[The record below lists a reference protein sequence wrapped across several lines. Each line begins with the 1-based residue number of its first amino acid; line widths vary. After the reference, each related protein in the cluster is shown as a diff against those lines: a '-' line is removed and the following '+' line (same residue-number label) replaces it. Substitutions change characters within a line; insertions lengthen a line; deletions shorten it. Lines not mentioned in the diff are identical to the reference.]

1 MKDRNLINSWCERV
15 KKTVGG
21 WNHKT
26 IQRASY
32 TAAFIL
38 VFGLV
43 ATSYLTADS
52 TMQVS
57 LPGALSGDS
66 IDVNL
71 LQGQKIDQMNQA
83 NAVATSIANS
93 AGGSLASG
101 AVSAQP
107 VASVTTADDVKTAN
121 VASSVATMVNLSS
134 SSSVYSNAVSVN
146 ISAELAQAD
155 VTSVSKQQIIEP
167 TAELESIS
175 TYVAKEGDNAETIAQ
190 KYGVSS
196 QTIRWAND
204 LKDNSIAVGASIT
217 VPVVDGVVYTVK
229 DGDTLASIASKYQ
242 SDIDEIVNINNL
254 DDEQVDVGAV
264 LLLPDGILPETERP
278 EYVPPVQTTTPSYNY
293 TYSSSGTRGLRT
305 SIRAALASGNKYA
318 YGHCTWYAYN
328 RRAALGMKLPSI
340 SWGNANTWDTGA
352 KASGYRVD
360 STPSVGAVFQTDSG
374 YYGHVGIVEEVYADG
389 SIRISEMNYAGWNVT
404 TEGYLS
410 PSDYRGYDF
419 IH

>member
-1 MKDRNLINSWCERV
+1 
-15 KKTVGG
+15 
-21 WNHKT
+21 
-26 IQRASY
+26 
-32 TAAFIL
+32 
-38 VFGLV
+38 
-43 ATSYLTADS
+43 
-52 TMQVS
+52 MQVS

-93 AGGSLASG
+93 TGGSLASG

-190 KYGVSS
+190 EYGVSS

-293 TYSSSGTRGLRT
+293 TYSSSGT
-305 SIRAALASGNKYA
+305 K
-318 YGHCTWYAYN
+318 
-328 RRAALGMKLPSI
+328 
-340 SWGNANTWDTGA
+340 
-352 KASGYRVD
+352 
-360 STPSVGAVFQTDSG
+360 TPG
-374 YYGHVGIVEEVYADG
+374 
-389 SIRISEMNYAGWNVT
+389 
-404 TEGYLS
+404 
-410 PSDYRGYDF
+410 
-419 IH
+419 